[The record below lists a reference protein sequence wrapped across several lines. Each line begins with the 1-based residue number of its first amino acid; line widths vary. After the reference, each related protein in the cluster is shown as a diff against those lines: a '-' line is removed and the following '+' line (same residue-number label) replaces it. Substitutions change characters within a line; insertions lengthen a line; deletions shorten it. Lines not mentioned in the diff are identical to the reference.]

1 MRVYLD
7 TGVFVD
13 YLIYRGHA
21 GLLLRTRGR
30 RNRSVKQLHQDVS
43 ECLNK
48 IGRKHDGFTSSLALY
63 EAEEALYSK
72 LWKSQRGIGGR
83 KIHVII
89 SSRNVPLQI
98 LAVKERYNLN
108 ILNLSENVMKRHVA
122 EVSLQTK
129 GIRAADS
136 LHIVTAMLN
145 NADIVISTDKHL
157 LQHNNVFRNQNGKK
171 IQCLDTNDVKKL
183 L

>member
-48 IGRKHDGFTSSLALY
+48 IGNKHDGFTSSLALY

-72 LWKSQRGIGGR
+72 LWKSHKGIGNR
-83 KIHVII
+83 KIHVVIA
-89 SSRNVPLQI
+89 SRNVPFQMI
-98 LAVKERYNLN
+98 AIKERYNLK
-108 ILNLSENVMKRHVA
+108 ILNLSEDIMKRHMV
-122 EVSLQTK
+122 EISLQTK

-136 LHIVTAMLN
+136 LHVVTAMLN
-145 NADIVISTDKHL
+145 NADIFITTDKHL
-157 LQHNNVFRNQNGKK
+157 LQHSNVFQNQNGNRM
-171 IQCLDTNDVKKL
+171 QCLDTNDAKKL